1 MWSNML
7 KYVLQWVCCPRIDHS
22 LTPFPLFRSQ
32 QVSLSHSMSV
42 AHNSRVWRHLYERSQ
57 SVASL
62 MWGHRWIG
70 TQSDT
75 DCLALSV
82 ISAAATFT
90 QQDSRQIWYN
100 GTMDRTYDGV
110 WRVRASAV
118 PILLNADEEWRCP
131 KDSRDLFK
139 LRCTLQN
146 LCLWAGEPLA
156 LYLPCSVHTAKGDWC
171 PQTTHLLNTQQP
183 PADIW
188 VRMVATQLYG
198 THHGHTAVFT
208 GTRGD

>member
-22 LTPFPLFRSQ
+22 LTPFPLFWSQ

-100 GTMDRTYDGV
+100 GTMDRTYEGV

-118 PILLNADEEWRCP
+118 PILLNADEGCRQASSSHNQSSLVLVSDCET
-131 KDSRDLFK
+131 SAA
-139 LRCTLQN
+139 TLWERLQ
-146 LCLWAGEPLA
+146 E
-156 LYLPCSVHTAKGDWC
+156 
-171 PQTTHLLNTQQP
+171 
-183 PADIW
+183 
-188 VRMVATQLYG
+188 M
-198 THHGHTAVFT
+198 
-208 GTRGD
+208 